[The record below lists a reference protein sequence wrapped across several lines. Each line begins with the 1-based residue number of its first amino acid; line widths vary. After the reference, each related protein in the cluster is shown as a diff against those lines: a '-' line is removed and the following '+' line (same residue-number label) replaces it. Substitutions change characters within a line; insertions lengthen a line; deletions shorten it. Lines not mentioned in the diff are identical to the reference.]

1 MLRLRPWVTA
11 LVIFNAVAAFAA
23 APAPARSEA
32 AANPKESYQAALD
45 AMRESSKN
53 ALESLAQSS
62 KIALDAAHHELEVLT
77 TVYSA
82 AAGLIAALVAFGA
95 FLGWTTLK
103 EARTEFQAKLD
114 GVLGTAKSRVEQHFQ
129 ESSGALR
136 NRLAA
141 MDQQLKAAEE
151 AAAKTSERLA
161 MHVAAATELVET
173 SFFYVV
179 NREVYYKTGGDAE
192 LTRRMERDLE
202 RLARLTT
209 EFQSDRLRRL
219 MFKEQ
224 AVLYCKR
231 GALSK
236 AIAAQR
242 EALALEVEPEADLYY
257 NGLLPCDAIQ
267 CGRGDG

>member
-1 MLRLRPWVTA
+1 VLCLRPWFTA

-23 APAPARSEA
+23 APAPGRSEA

-114 GVLGTAKSRVEQHFQ
+114 GVLGTAKNKVEQHFQ

-219 MFKEQ
+219 IFKEQ
-224 AVLYCKR
+224 AVL
-231 GALSK
+231 
-236 AIAAQR
+236 
-242 EALALEVEPEADLYY
+242 
-257 NGLLPCDAIQ
+257 
-267 CGRGDG
+267 